1 MKILMIGLGSIGQ
14 RHLRNIRRLY
24 GDEPEI
30 LAYRVR
36 GLARTF
42 SDTMQIRENV
52 SLEEEYQ
59 IRSFGDLSEAL
70 AEKPEIAFI
79 TNITKS
85 HIPCALACARA
96 GCHLFLE
103 KPISDSMEGIDEL
116 SKIAREKNLKIFVGY
131 QNRLHPGI
139 QYLKQF
145 LAEGKIGNVLS
156 VRSVV
161 GERLVTMHT
170 YEDYKETYMAR
181 KDMGGGVLLNQMV
194 HELDYLQYL
203 FGMPDSVYA
212 CGGINGNLG
221 IDVEDNLDAI
231 YKYKTAGGS
240 FPVSVHADFYQSPP
254 SRFVKVVGEKGHIV
268 VDLLKATVL
277 QAVGDEVGTISYETF
292 TRNDMF
298 IEELQLFMDCVTNDS
313 DPAIPLEDGVRSLS
327 MALAARKSME
337 TGGVI
342 HEFMGTI

>member
-1 MKILMIGLGSIGQ
+1 MKLLMVGLGSIGQ
-14 RHLRNIRRLY
+14 RHLRNIKRLY
-24 GDEPEI
+24 GDEAQI

-36 GLARTF
+36 GLKRTF

-52 SLEEEYQ
+52 SLEEEYK
-59 IRSFGDLSEAL
+59 ITRFDDLDEAL
-70 AEKPEIAFI
+70 AQKPEIAFI

-85 HIPCALACARA
+85 HIPCALACAKA

-103 KPISDSMEGIDEL
+103 KPVSDSMEGVEAL
-116 SKIAREKNLKIFVGY
+116 RQTARRQGVKVFVGY

-145 LAEGKIGNVLS
+145 LDEGRIGRVLS

-194 HELDYLQYL
+194 HELDYLYYL
-203 FGMPDSVYA
+203 FGMPASVYA
-212 CGGINGNLG
+212 CGGISGNLG
-221 IDVEDNLDAI
+221 IDVEDNLDAV
-231 YKYKTAGGS
+231 YRYETDSGS

-254 SRFVKVVGEKGHIV
+254 SRFVKVVGERGHIV
-268 VDLLKATVL
+268 VDLLKASVL
-277 QAVGDEVGTISYETF
+277 QVVEDESRTIEYSDF

-298 IEELQLFMDCVTNDS
+298 VEELRLFMECVTHGTDE
-313 DPAIPLEDGVRSLS
+313 AIPLEDGIKSLQ
-327 MALAARKSME
+327 MALAARRSIE

-342 HEFMGTI
+342 DEFA

>member
-1 MKILMIGLGSIGQ
+1 MIGLGSIGQ
-14 RHLRNIRRLY
+14 RHLRNIKKLY
-24 GDEPEI
+24 GDEAEI

-36 GLARTF
+36 GLNRTF

-52 SLEEEYQ
+52 SLEEEFH
-59 IRSFGDLSEAL
+59 IRAFGNLDEAL
-70 AEKPEIAFI
+70 LEKPEIAYI

-85 HIPCALACARA
+85 HIPCAIRCAEA

-103 KPISDSMEGIDEL
+103 KPISDSMDGIEEL
-116 SKIAREKNLKIFVGY
+116 KKVAKEKQCKVFVGY

-139 QYLKQF
+139 RYLKEF
-145 LAEGKIGNVLS
+145 LEKKSIGNILS

-194 HELDYLQYL
+194 HELDYLYDL
-203 FGMPDSVYA
+203 FGMPKSVYA

-231 YKYKTAGGS
+231 YRYETKDGC

-254 SRFVKVVGEKGHIV
+254 SRFVKVVGEKGHII
-268 VDLLKATVL
+268 VDLLKATVM
-277 QAVGDEVGTISYETF
+277 QAVGDEVRTTSYPDF
-292 TRNDMF
+292 VRNDMF
-298 IEELQLFMDCVTNDS
+298 IEECKLFMQCIHDHTE
-313 DPAIPLEDGVRSLS
+313 PAITLEDGICSLKL
-327 MALAARKSME
+327 ALAARKSIE
-337 TGGVI
+337 TGDVV
-342 HEFMGTI
+342 HEFI